1 MTAAAEVDLAVVGAG
16 PAGCAAAVQAARLG
30 LSVAL
35 LDRTG
40 RAGGLV
46 ANAWRMENY
55 PGLEGPVSGPEYV
68 RRLGLMLQR
77 FGLGVQRREIRSL
90 HRSGAALALEGAD
103 GTMMRARAA
112 VLATGTMPLGAGFRG
127 EDRTPPVYSAV
138 RQCDGM
144 APGRALVVGG
154 GEAALDYSL
163 SLADAGWR
171 VAVLVRSDRPRAG
184 GRLLDAVD
192 SRKEI
197 RVHYGVRL
205 LSVEE
210 EAGGAAALLHSGEG
224 DYKTRADAVLVAV
237 GRRRELPDLPPGA
250 RVDGAGPVAGLPG
263 VFCAGDAAAGSLG
276 QACTAAG
283 QGIEAAGMALEY
295 LEELSSGGRRGEH
308 A

>member
-1 MTAAAEVDLAVVGAG
+1 VTAAEIDLAVVGAG

-35 LDRTG
+35 MDRTG

-68 RRLGLMLQR
+68 RRLELMLQR
-77 FGLGVQRREIRSL
+77 FCLEVQRREIRSL
-90 HRSGAALALEGAD
+90 LRTGSAIALEGSD
-103 GTMMRARAA
+103 GSGMRARAA
-112 VLATGTMPLGAGFRG
+112 VLATGSMPLRAGFRG
-127 EDRTPPVYSAV
+127 EDRTPPVYSTV
-138 RQCDGM
+138 RQLDGM
-144 APGRALVVGG
+144 TPGRALVVGG

-163 SLADAGWR
+163 SLEAAGWR

-184 GRLLDAVD
+184 GRLLGAVD

-197 RVHYGVRL
+197 RIHCGVRL
-205 LSVEE
+205 LSVEG
-210 EAGGAAALLHSGEG
+210 EAGGAAALLHSDEG
-224 DYKTRADAVLVAV
+224 DRVTHADAVLVAV
-237 GRRRELPDLPPGA
+237 GRRRELPDLPSGA
-250 RVDGAGPVAGLPG
+250 RVEGAGPVSGLPG
-263 VFCAGDAAAGSLG
+263 AFCVGDAAAGSLG

-283 QGIEAAGMALEY
+283 QGLEAAGMALEY
-295 LEELSSGGRRGEH
+295 LEQVSFGDGGGEH

>member
-1 MTAAAEVDLAVVGAG
+1 MKAAEVDLAVVGAG

-30 LSVAL
+30 MSVAL

-90 HRSGAALALEGAD
+90 HSTGAAIALEGTE
-103 GTMMRARAA
+103 GTGIRARAA
-112 VLATGTMPLGAGFRG
+112 VLATGTIPLRAGFRG

-138 RQCDGM
+138 RQLDGM

-163 SLADAGWR
+163 SLAAAGWR

-192 SRKEI
+192 SRKDVRI
-197 RVHYGVRL
+197 HCGVRL
-205 LSVEE
+205 LSVEG
-210 EAGGAAALLHSGEG
+210 EAGGGAALLHSDEG
-224 DYKTRADAVLVAV
+224 DCMTHADAVLVAV

-250 RVDGAGPVAGLPG
+250 RVDGAGPVVGLPR

-283 QGIEAAGMALEY
+283 QGIEAAGLAREY
-295 LEELSSGGRRGEH
+295 LEEVSSGCGRGEH